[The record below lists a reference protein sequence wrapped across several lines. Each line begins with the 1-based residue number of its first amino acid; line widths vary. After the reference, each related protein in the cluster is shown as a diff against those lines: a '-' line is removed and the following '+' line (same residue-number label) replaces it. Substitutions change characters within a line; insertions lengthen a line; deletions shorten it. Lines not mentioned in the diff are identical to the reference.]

1 MIDIAPKSQDLDAT
15 QQQPTTASS
24 KVHLAW
30 RAQPPFLDQDYWDAK
45 KKIIELEQHLLRW
58 LGFDTLVPSPHRAV
72 ILVVQRV
79 HATEPNQVIW
89 QALKR
94 VNNAIF
100 SVDCLQQNVMALACA
115 AVALEIQELHE
126 SDPIGVADIPLNEFG
141 LSATQFEASKCA
153 LERVTQKLLS
163 YNADI

>member
-1 MIDIAPKSQDLDAT
+1 LEANRHQ
-15 QQQPTTASS
+15 TTAESS

-58 LGFDTLVPSPHRAV
+58 LGFDTYVPSPHRAV
-72 ILVVQRV
+72 ILVVQRI
-79 HATEPNQVIW
+79 HATDPNQLIW
-89 QALKR
+89 QAWKR
-94 VNNAIF
+94 LNNAIF

-126 SDPIGVADIPLNEFG
+126 SDCIGVAVIPLDEFG
-141 LSATQFEASKCA
+141 VSATQFQASKCA
-153 LERVTQKLLS
+153 LEKVTLKLLS
-163 YNADI
+163 CNVDS